1 MGKLKGNIMEVKQLT
16 ESQFF
21 IRLDRGESVNQT
33 LKKWCV
39 ENGVKCG
46 RIHGLGALEKVEL
59 GYYDYHKD
67 EYQSKLFEQEYE
79 LLSMEGNIS
88 MMEGEPFVHLHVS
101 LSDEEYRSF
110 GGHMF
115 DGVVAVTAECW
126 IETFPYDFIRHKGDK
141 EKFRPISFS

>member
-1 MGKLKGNIMEVKQLT
+1 MEVKQLT

-21 IRLDRGESVNQT
+21 IRLDRGEKVNET
-33 LKKWCV
+33 LKKYCID
-39 ENGVKCG
+39 NDIKCA
-46 RIHGLGALEKVEL
+46 RIHGLGALENVEL

-67 EYQSKLFEQEYE
+67 LYSSRLFEKEFE

-101 LSDEEYRSF
+101 LSDEEYRAF

-115 DGVVAVTAECW
+115 DGEVAVTVECW
-126 IETFPYDFIRHKGDK
+126 IEVFDHTFIRHKGDK
-141 EKFRPISFS
+141 DKFRPISFK